1 MSNCAK
7 GWLIIF
13 GIAAVFVC
21 AFLLTCEDTR
31 TVELEELQPNDQ
43 LKGIV
48 EEYKE

>member
-7 GWLIIF
+7 GWCIIVLVIF
-13 GIAAVFVC
+13 VFVSV
-21 AFLLTCEDTR
+21 FLLMCEDTR
-31 TVELEELQPNDQ
+31 TIELDELQPNDQ